1 MKAATALLT
10 LALAGFAAA
19 EAQVPFDAN
28 TDFNPASYIFKSA
41 KCPAVNREKK
51 SVKELEQQY
60 VDINPTASRTL
71 LLVHG
76 WPSLWA
82 SWKYQIAEFQNDFR
96 LIIPNLRGFGDSAH
110 PGDVRTSGTMPD
122 LVGDL
127 RCILD
132 AAGVKDP
139 VVCVGHDWGTQTCF
153 EAARQA
159 PTRVAGVVGI
169 TIPYM
174 PYAGP
179 FVPMSAL
186 VPELPHLAYQVYF
199 DNKTKAASAEL
210 DKDIRRTLRATLRTV
225 ASPPPE
231 GFLSSTDN
239 FLGAYGDEEIP
250 AIPFLTATEEDY
262 WVKSYEKQGFD
273 KTLYF
278 YQTPA
283 RKMSWEAAQKSG
295 VYSISQPA
303 LSILD
308 TEDPVANWPAAA
320 GLLHTAD
327 FLPRLTTKTM
337 PGAHWVQLERP
348 AEVNAFIREWLTS
361 TYPDSSSFSAIPAP
375 SSSTGTASSK
385 TATEEAAMPSTAAPT
400 AAATES
406 KKAHEEL

>member
-1 MKAATALLT
+1 MKTATLLT

-19 EAQVPFDAN
+19 ETQVAFDAS
-28 TDFNPASYIFKSA
+28 TDFDPSSYTFQHA
-41 KCPAVNREKK
+41 RCPAVNREKK
-51 SVKELEQQY
+51 AAMEIELQY
-60 VDINPTASRTL
+60 VDINPSAQRTL

-82 SWKYQIAEFQNDFR
+82 SWKYQIAEFQSDFR

-132 AAGVKDP
+132 AAGAKDP
-139 VVCVGHDWGTQTCF
+139 VVCLGHDWGTQTCF

-186 VPELPHLAYQVYF
+186 VPQLPHLAYQVYF
-199 DNKTKAASAEL
+199 DNYTAKASAEL
-210 DKDIRRTLRATLRTV
+210 DKDVRRTLRATLRTV

-239 FLGAYGDEEIP
+239 FLGAYGDAEIP
-250 AIPFLTATEEDY
+250 AITFLSPTEEDY
-262 WVKSYEKQGFD
+262 WVAAYEKQGFD

-295 VYSISQPA
+295 VYSISQPS

-320 GLLHTAD
+320 GLLHTD
-327 FLPRLTTKTM
+327 QFLPQLTTKTM

-348 AEVNAFIREWLTS
+348 TEVNGFIREWLSSTFPDATS
-361 TYPDSSSFSAIPAP
+361 FSSASSSQGT
-375 SSSTGTASSK
+375 SSTVIP
-385 TATEEAAMPSTAAPT
+385 TEETGMPSTPAP
-400 AAATES
+400 AAAETKE
-406 KKAHEEL
+406 AHDEL